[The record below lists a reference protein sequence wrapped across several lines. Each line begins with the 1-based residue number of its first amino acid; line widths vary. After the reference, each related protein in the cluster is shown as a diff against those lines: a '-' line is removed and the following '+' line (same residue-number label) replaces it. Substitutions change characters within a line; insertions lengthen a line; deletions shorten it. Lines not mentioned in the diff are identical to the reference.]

1 MAAGDYLEVVQ
12 SLEVLAANL
21 KGLRSMLEQLALAVF
36 EGLRDVPFRDAP
48 EYSEHPLPHGARRPT
63 TRRMI

>member
-1 MAAGDYLEVVQ
+1 
-12 SLEVLAANL
+12 
-21 KGLRSMLEQLALAVF
+21 MLEQLALAVF